1 MYNFRMTKKQQDIIL
16 NECNLDEV
24 QTYIF
29 NKLVEGKKRKNV
41 YELVKNKY
49 GLSQP
54 STDRRI
60 KKINNIIHCYNEEK
74 ENITLKVY
82 MHIFPNGKKYVGVC
96 QNCDDRWNNG
106 RGYAFNEQMYND
118 IQKYSWDNI
127 EHKILY
133 ETTNSEVAYQLE
145 KILIEELD
153 LKNKGYNR
161 E

>member
-24 QTYIF
+24 QTFIF
-29 NKLVEGKKRKNV
+29 NKLVEGEKRKNV

-82 MHIFPNGKKYVGVC
+82 MHIFPFFFFCIMTYKNIVGIILNIKYCMKQQIV
-96 QNCDDRWNNG
+96 
-106 RGYAFNEQMYND
+106 
-118 IQKYSWDNI
+118 K
-127 EHKILY
+127 
-133 ETTNSEVAYQLE
+133 
-145 KILIEELD
+145 
-153 LKNKGYNR
+153 
-161 E
+161 